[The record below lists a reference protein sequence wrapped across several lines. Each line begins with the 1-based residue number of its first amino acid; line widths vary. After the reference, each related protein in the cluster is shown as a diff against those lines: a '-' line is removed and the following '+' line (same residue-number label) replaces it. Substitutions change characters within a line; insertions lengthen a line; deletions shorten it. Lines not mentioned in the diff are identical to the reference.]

1 MQSLYGA
8 IANTNKKEIM
18 AISVDKVY
26 QKVLALANK
35 EQRGYI
41 TPQEFNLFAD
51 HAQMN
56 IFEQYFYDL
65 NQRQRTP
72 GNDQEYADLA
82 SNIEEKISMFEI
94 HAASVGFNSEGEI
107 SLSTIEDF
115 YRLGNVSVLYGGSS
129 KYETAE
135 LIKLSDIDKYQS
147 SPLAIWTKKRPV
159 YSKYSSTADSN
170 VIKIYPAPESTAS
183 SSDTVLV
190 NYIRKPSN
198 PNWTYLI
205 SGSKNAMYNP
215 SGGVVDF
222 ELHSSEENDLVLKI
236 LQLAGISIKDLQLTG
251 AAAQQEMTVLQQEK
265 Q

>member
-1 MQSLYGA
+1 
-8 IANTNKKEIM
+8 M

-65 NQRQRTP
+65 SQRQRIP

-94 HAASVGFNSEGEI
+94 HAVSVSFNSEGEVN
-107 SLSTIEDF
+107 LGDLGDF
-115 YRLGNVSVLYGGSS
+115 YRLGNVSVLYADNN

-135 LIKLSDIDKYQS
+135 LIKLSDIDKYES
-147 SPLAIWTKKRPV
+147 SPLAIYTKKRPV
-159 YSKYSSTADSN
+159 YSKYSSAIGSN
-170 VIKIYPAPESTAS
+170 TIKIYPTPGSTPS

-190 NYIRKPSN
+190 NYVRKPLS

-205 SGSKNAMYNP
+205 SGSKNALYNP
-215 SGGVVDF
+215 SAADHNDF

-251 AAAQQEMTVLQQEK
+251 AAAQQEMTTLQQEK